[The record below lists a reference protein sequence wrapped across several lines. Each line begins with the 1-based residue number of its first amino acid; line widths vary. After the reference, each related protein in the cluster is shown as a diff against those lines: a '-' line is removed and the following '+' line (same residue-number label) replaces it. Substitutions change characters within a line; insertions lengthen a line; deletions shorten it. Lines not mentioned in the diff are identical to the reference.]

1 MFHPRIFLILA
12 LVGVLFSASPAAA
25 RGAEL
30 PPVSHTAA
38 AAPSPTSDE
47 ETDAEREL
55 RGQQNLQR
63 TTGFALILAFSF
75 IVLLIFLLRQNAKK
89 EQFQQK
95 LLDERTT
102 FFTNI
107 THEFRTPL
115 TVILGFARQ
124 LQSRDARNGESP
136 AQIGQRIER
145 QGSQLLEMI
154 NQILDISS
162 VRTTIGSAEWRHGD
176 VVAFVRNVVESMR
189 QLALEKQTSL
199 TYAASPEERELDFV
213 PDYVTKI
220 VQNLVSN
227 AIKYTPNG
235 GQVRVALNIDKG
247 EQITFT
253 VADNG
258 KGIPPELQKKI
269 FEPFYVLP
277 DTPRDVGVGIGLYL
291 THQIVHAL
299 HGTIHVESGGRRG
312 TTFTVVLPKATT
324 EEEVLPLVNLP
335 EFAPLA
341 PPQSATEPTE
351 NAVYQAPTATNISA
365 PEGAPLVLIVEDNAD
380 VAQYVGSLLQS
391 DYRLAYAANGEEGWN
406 QALSLMPDI
415 ILSDIMMGGMDG
427 IALCRKIRQTPA
439 IDHTPVVLVTAKTG
453 VATRIEGIQ
462 AGANALVTKPFNVD
476 ELRATVAH
484 LVIAQRRL
492 QRKYNEAAPTPQ
504 DETAERTFS
513 PQEQAF
519 LLKLDDAIAKQM
531 RTNSINIE
539 ELASALFM
547 SGSQLRRKLQAITG
561 EKVGTYILRTRML
574 KAKQLLD
581 AHPEMPMSEIADK
594 CGFYDAAHFSNQ
606 FKLYYKMTPTQYR
619 RSPILHPKEGE

>member
-1 MFHPRIFLILA
+1 MGVFCSAPLA
-12 LVGVLFSASPAAA
+12 TA

-30 PPVSHTAA
+30 TPVSPTTAT
-38 AAPSPTSDE
+38 TSTQANDDD
-47 ETDAEREL
+47 TDTEREL

-102 FFTNI
+102 FFTNV

-124 LQSRDARNGESP
+124 LQNRDGRSSESP

-145 QGSQLLEMI
+145 QGTQLLKMV
-154 NQILDISS
+154 NQLLDISS
-162 VRTTIGSAEWRHGD
+162 VRTNIGPAEWRNGD
-176 VVAFVRNVVESMR
+176 IIAFVSNVVESMR
-189 QLALEKQTSL
+189 QLALDKQLSL
-199 TYAASPEERELDFV
+199 TYAPTPDAREIDFV

-235 GQVRVALNIDKG
+235 GQVRVALHVDKANKA
-247 EQITFT
+247 TFT
-253 VADNG
+253 VSDNG
-258 KGIPPELQKKI
+258 KGIPRDQQSRI

-291 THQIVHAL
+291 TQQIVQAL
-299 HGTIHVESGGRRG
+299 GGTIRVESDGRRSA
-312 TTFTVVLPKATT
+312 TFIVEVPKATT
-324 EEEVLPLVNLP
+324 EGEVLPLVALP
-335 EFAPLA
+335 EFAPL
-341 PPQSATEPTE
+341 PTE
-351 NAVYQAPTATNISA
+351 ALAPTTNTAYEAPKATRIVA

-380 VAQYVGSLLQS
+380 VAQYVASLLQH
-391 DYRLAYAANGEEGWN
+391 DYRVAYAANGEEGWN

-415 ILSDIMMGGMDG
+415 ILSDIMMEGMDG

-462 AGANALVTKPFNVD
+462 AGANALVSKPFNAD

-492 QRKYNEAAPTPQ
+492 QRKFHEPTPAPS
-504 DETAERTFS
+504 EATAERSFS

-519 LLKLDDAIAKQM
+519 LLKLDDAIAKQI
-531 RTNSINIE
+531 RTNSVNIE

-547 SGSQLRRKLQAITG
+547 SASQLRRKLQAITG
-561 EKVGTYILRTRML
+561 EKVGAYILRTRML

-619 RSPILHPKEGE
+619 RSPILHPKTAE